1 MRVGSIG
8 SFGAYSAPKNNVKQQ
23 NNPPSFKADVRIMP
37 TQFWSPEE
45 MPPEHALQI
54 IEILKHAKTAY
65 KNLGSDNLLIQIQP
79 VMDTSEGKSKKNIGC
94 GIDMFY
100 GFKDAETARKE
111 ILENRKKD
119 DYQQHAD
126 YLKGLKDRDPQIMED
141 LKTVEK
147 VSTDSFRLKRRNI
160 FYKSLM
166 DNFDDDMKSIIKYS
180 KYHVPGKSE
189 DIKFT
194 DEYDPYTYEPDP
206 WWIKAMG

>member
-23 NNPPSFKADVRIMP
+23 NNSPSFKADVRVIP
-37 TQFWSPEE
+37 TRNWSPEE

-54 IEILKHAKTAY
+54 IKILKYAQTAY
-65 KNLGSDNLLIQIQP
+65 KDLGSDNLLIQILP
-79 VMDTSEGKSKKNIGC
+79 VMDTSEGKSKKNIGW

-119 DYQQHAD
+119 DYQKREVD
-126 YLKGLKDRDPQIMED
+126 LKGLKDRDPQIMEN

-147 VSTDSFRLKRRNI
+147 VSTSRFRLKRRNI

-180 KYHVPGKSE
+180 KYHVPGKCE
-189 DIKFT
+189 NITFT